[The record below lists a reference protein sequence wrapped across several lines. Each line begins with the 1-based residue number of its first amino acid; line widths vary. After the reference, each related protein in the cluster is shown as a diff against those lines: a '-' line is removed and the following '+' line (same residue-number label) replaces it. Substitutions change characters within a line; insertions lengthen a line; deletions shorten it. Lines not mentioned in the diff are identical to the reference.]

1 MGPFEQIKYELQEL
15 RTKQENLIRTG
26 TVTAIYADA
35 GLVDVAIEKIT
46 QKEMPFL
53 TTRAGSDNTYWMPS
67 VGEQGVVLSPS
78 GNLANAMFLPALN
91 SVEKPVVEAD
101 ANLTVRVWEDGAKET
116 YDKANHVYQFQVDP
130 EKRRE
135 IDLDAILDT
144 FDTSHIKQDADETE
158 IKRAEGT
165 IKIDGSETK
174 IERATGALK
183 AILGTNQVEL
193 TMILLNLLGAHVFP
207 TGITTFQSPVGPVM
221 FAPATSPPSA
231 PSPPAESA
239 PNSDGEATQ
248 TPPSQVSDVS
258 VQSGSSLRFTIPA
271 LQVNVATPSGP
282 GTGTT
287 VPLLVTVS
295 PTGRVNLEFP
305 ARDL

>member
-1 MGPFEQIKYELQEL
+1 MGLFEQLKYEVQEL
-15 RTKQENLIRTG
+15 RTKQENQIRTG

-46 QKEMPFL
+46 RKEMPFF
-53 TTRAGSDNTYWMPS
+53 TTRAGADNTYWMPS

-116 YDKANHVYQFQVDP
+116 YDKATHAYQFQVDS

-135 IDLDAILDT
+135 IDLESIFDT
-144 FDTSHIKQDADETE
+144 FNGSHIKQDADETE

-193 TMILLNLLGAHVFP
+193 TMILLNLLGAHIFP

-221 FAPATSPPSA
+221 FAPAASPPSA
-231 PSPPAESA
+231 PSPPAASA
-239 PNSDGEATQ
+239 PNADGEATQ
-248 TPPSQVSDVS
+248 TPPSTIQGVS
-258 VQSGSSLRFTIPA
+258 VQSGSSLRFTIPS

-295 PTGRVNLEFP
+295 PTGAVHLQFP